1 MAWQQHGTQ
10 FLISAGACRAKVQR
24 NVQRNGNSSSGRNK
38 FTTVTISW
46 QQSPKLWSG
55 LILLKWQ
62 NCSRN
67 VAGTYW
73 GGTDTALQMC
83 DRIARVETVLSEGDT
98 FILLINQGC
107 TRRMEAVR
115 FRKSHQT
122 KSRTVSKTNA
132 KWIKSCC
139 LDAHSHQ
146 PLKPQAWS
154 GTSH

>member
-1 MAWQQHGTQ
+1 MTATWNPILDFCRGMQSQSTEKCPKKWQFKQREKQVHHCYHI
-10 FLISAGACRAKVQR
+10 LAAK
-24 NVQRNGNSSSGRNK
+24 SK
-38 FTTVTISW
+38 TVVRSDTAEVTE
-46 QQSPKLWSG
+46 
-55 LILLKWQ
+55 LLKK
-62 NCSRN
+62 CC
-67 VAGTYW
+67 W

-146 PLKPQAWS
+146 PLKPQA
-154 GTSH
+154 